1 LVDSLNGKAMTEIKK
16 ILKLSV
22 DERIHLVQ
30 TIWDSIAIDSEVSE
44 ISTEHKKILD
54 ERLLAHKKNPNDV
67 VSWEEV
73 KKSVKKIL

>member
-1 LVDSLNGKAMTEIKK
+1 MTEIKK

-30 TIWDSIAIDSEVSE
+30 TIWDSIAIDSEVSD
-44 ISTEHKKILD
+44 ISTEHKKIID
-54 ERLLAHKKNPNDV
+54 ERLRAHKNNPNDV

-73 KKSVKKIL
+73 KKSAKKIL

>member
-1 LVDSLNGKAMTEIKK
+1 MTEIKD

-30 TIWDSIAIDSEVSE
+30 TIWDSIAADTEISE
-44 ISTEHKKILD
+44 INEEHKKILN
-54 ERLLAHKKNPNDV
+54 ERLEAHKNNPNDV
-67 VSWEEV
+67 VNWENV

>member
-1 LVDSLNGKAMTEIKK
+1 MTEIKE

-30 TIWDSIAIDSEVSE
+30 KIWDSIAIDSEVSE

-54 ERLLAHKKNPNDV
+54 ERLLAHKNNPDDV
-67 VSWEEV
+67 VSWKEV
-73 KKSVKKIL
+73 KESVKRIL

>member
-1 LVDSLNGKAMTEIKK
+1 MTELKK

-30 TIWDSIAIDSEVSE
+30 TIWDSIAIETE
-44 ISTEHKKILD
+44 ISDISNEHKKIID
-54 ERLLAHKKNPNDV
+54 ERLKAHKNNPKEV

-73 KKSVKKIL
+73 KSSVKKIL

>member
-1 LVDSLNGKAMTEIKK
+1 MTELKK

-30 TIWDSIAIDSEVSE
+30 TIWDSIAIETETSD
-44 ISTEHKKILD
+44 ISNEHKKIID
-54 ERLLAHKKNPNDV
+54 ERLKAHKNNPNDV

-73 KKSVKKIL
+73 KSSVKKIL

>member
-1 LVDSLNGKAMTEIKK
+1 MVISAMTELKE

-30 TIWDSIAIDSEVSE
+30 TIWDSIAIETE
-44 ISTEHKKILD
+44 ISDISNEHKKIID
-54 ERLLAHKKNPNDV
+54 ERLKAHKKNPNDV

-73 KKSVKKIL
+73 KTSVKKIL